1 MLPLKQKFNVEIAKM
16 ATLDQ
21 EQHRIC
27 DPCVGNRRRTVQN
40 ATPSSEIASVGVGE
54 VHLSADGDFEQQ
66 AL

>member
-1 MLPLKQKFNVEIAKM
+1 MSKCQK
-16 ATLDQ
+16 
-21 EQHRIC
+21 C
-27 DPCVGNRRRTVQN
+27 DPLSRNSVENAYPRAENKGRTVQN